1 MNAAERITK
10 SNIGYQVTIELHN
23 GLPVFSLIDRQMAC
37 ELSGAPYHYRVIK
50 YVQAGESRLCEGLV
64 AATVCET
71 ANALT
76 VSGTLA
82 DLNISH
88 KLWMPANEAFFEET
102 ITVHNP
108 GRETVELL
116 DFSCGWQ
123 RRITNNVGTLL
134 PVLKGDRMVAIPF
147 RHGATASGE
156 ADNDFSFQHIITGS
170 GKEVRINEVAS
181 VSWGNGYIR
190 SSKYFA
196 EGWAWMHGDYSLGI
210 FKFNQDAM
218 EFSVLDT
225 DADEGGLFLR
235 FGGVGLRDG
244 EPSHIMTIPAGAQI
258 ALGVTHYETSR
269 GDYKESYYA
278 FRKFLDQHGCHF
290 PATFDP
296 PVHWNE
302 LYDNAEYTL
311 STAGNP
317 PRPRRT
323 RHLTYTRDNI
333 LQEAGKAR
341 AYHCEA
347 LYLDPGWDTEFGSF
361 LWGEAWL
368 GNRRQFILDVQEQY
382 GLRLSLHCPLATWLS
397 FDQNGVDEWPEASQ
411 AMDRD
416 GKPIYAQH
424 LDIRQWNL
432 SSLVDPHE
440 DETVCFLCLGSKQYL
455 DEAERRLLENCVDGV
470 TFLMFDGNWYGTACF
485 NEAHG
490 HPIPYT
496 RADHVAAN
504 LELAQRI
511 HAQYP
516 NVIIEMHDMVV
527 GGSTLRYTPVYYK
540 YSLPG
545 SYDVNWGFELMWQPM
560 EDLLSGRALALYY
573 YNLGCNVPVY
583 LHVDLRGDNEHA
595 LILWW
600 YASTCRHLG
609 IGGTHENPMI
619 AEAHRH
625 AMSRYGK
632 LARFFKRGEFYGANE
647 EVHFHVLPEESAFV
661 AVVFNLSDESRVVKG
676 SIDFEKSG
684 LDRDRWYDAPIV
696 HEEGG
701 FDSGQGTFTVA
712 RRLAPWSAQVVECYP
727 LTIK

>member
-269 GDYKESYYA
+269 GDYKILLRFSQIS
-278 FRKFLDQHGCHF
+278 R
-290 PATFDP
+290 PA
-296 PVHWNE
+296 
-302 LYDNAEYTL
+302 
-311 STAGNP
+311 
-317 PRPRRT
+317 
-323 RHLTYTRDNI
+323 
-333 LQEAGKAR
+333 
-341 AYHCEA
+341 
-347 LYLDPGWDTEFGSF
+347 
-361 LWGEAWL
+361 
-368 GNRRQFILDVQEQY
+368 
-382 GLRLSLHCPLATWLS
+382 RLSFPRHVRPASPL
-397 FDQNGVDEWPEASQ
+397 E
-411 AMDRD
+411 R
-416 GKPIYAQH
+416 
-424 LDIRQWNL
+424 
-432 SSLVDPHE
+432 
-440 DETVCFLCLGSKQYL
+440 TV
-455 DEAERRLLENCVDGV
+455 
-470 TFLMFDGNWYGTACF
+470 
-485 NEAHG
+485 
-490 HPIPYT
+490 
-496 RADHVAAN
+496 
-504 LELAQRI
+504 
-511 HAQYP
+511 
-516 NVIIEMHDMVV
+516 
-527 GGSTLRYTPVYYK
+527 
-540 YSLPG
+540 
-545 SYDVNWGFELMWQPM
+545 
-560 EDLLSGRALALYY
+560 
-573 YNLGCNVPVY
+573 
-583 LHVDLRGDNEHA
+583 
-595 LILWW
+595 
-600 YASTCRHLG
+600 
-609 IGGTHENPMI
+609 
-619 AEAHRH
+619 
-625 AMSRYGK
+625 
-632 LARFFKRGEFYGANE
+632 
-647 EVHFHVLPEESAFV
+647 
-661 AVVFNLSDESRVVKG
+661 
-676 SIDFEKSG
+676 
-684 LDRDRWYDAPIV
+684 
-696 HEEGG
+696 
-701 FDSGQGTFTVA
+701 
-712 RRLAPWSAQVVECYP
+712 
-727 LTIK
+727 